1 MNKLFPS
8 ILTITLLIT
17 GCASPLDSPDAGPDF
32 DHGLDQVIQREMNTV
47 NTWETEVGTLPP
59 PSAVEQALSER
70 MDELEGI
77 VPVPPGSDLDFDLGI
92 NLNGEPQGQRPIELQ
107 ACIRMALINNLLLQN
122 AQLQPAIQ
130 REQVIQA
137 EAIFDVV
144 LGAGYSFT
152 RTRAPNQ
159 VIDVSGQ
166 IPGNIE
172 VDPTTANVRTNDA
185 EVSLGKQLT
194 TGGSVQ
200 LSTDIIR
207 SNVRGDDDV
216 EYKPNPYWQPAL
228 TLDYSQPILRGFGE
242 KVNLAQVYIA
252 RKLEQEAI
260 ESLRQSLIDTV
271 ANTEAAYWQLA
282 YSWRALG
289 IQLWLIDAAVEL
301 RDLID
306 LRRNYDAS
314 LADWAQAVSTVQQ
327 RVADV
332 ISFQQTVKE
341 ASDNLK
347 VLINDPGYPLSGETV
362 LAPVDEMIH
371 TPIALDLRSSL
382 LTAVSMR
389 PDIRRAIFQID
400 ITRIDEGVADNAR
413 LPALDL
419 QAQVSTTGM
428 AGDVDDAYNS
438 TFGGDFISYVL
449 GLTFEYPLGNRAA
462 EAAWRESR
470 LERSSAMV
478 DYRTTIQTAILEV
491 KTTMRE
497 VIDNAQYI
505 DATRVARLATTEY
518 LRALEVERET
528 LASLTPTFL
537 NLIFSAQASLATARN
552 DEFNAISAFNISVVR
567 LHQAMGTILDM
578 HQIGLQQLD
587 ENSYWGPVVDTSTP

>member
-1 MNKLFPS
+1 MTKLIPH
-8 ILTITLLIT
+8 ITLAMLLIS
-17 GCASPLDSPDAGPDF
+17 GCSSPLDSPDAGPVF
-32 DHGLDQVIQREMNTV
+32 DTSLNQVIEREMQLV
-47 NTWETEVGTLPP
+47 NTWENEVGTTPP
-59 PSAVEQALSER
+59 TSELEETLAIR
-70 MDELEGI
+70 MDELNDI

-92 NLNGEPQGQRPIELQ
+92 NLNGDPQGQRPIELQ
-107 ACIRMALINNLLLQN
+107 DCVRMALMNNLLLQN

-137 EAIFDVV
+137 EAIFDIV

-152 RTRAPNQ
+152 RTRSPNQ
-159 VIDVSGQ
+159 IIDVTGTASEF
-166 IPGNIE
+166 N
-172 VDPTTANVRTNDA
+172 VDPGTSNIRTNDA
-185 EVSLGKQLT
+185 EVSLSKQLT
-194 TGGSVQ
+194 SGGSVE
-200 LSTDIIR
+200 LSTDLVR
-207 SNVRGDDDV
+207 SNVRGSDDV
-216 EYKPNPYWQPAL
+216 IYAPNPYWQPSL

-271 ANTEAAYWQLA
+271 ADTEVAYWQLA
-282 YSWRALG
+282 YAWRALG
-289 IQLWLIDAAVEL
+289 IQLWLIEAAEEL

-314 LADWAQAVSTVQQ
+314 LADWAQAVSTVEQ
-327 RVADV
+327 RIADV
-332 ISFQQTVKE
+332 ISFQQSVKE
-341 ASDNLK
+341 ASANLK
-347 VLINDPGYPLSGETV
+347 VLINDPGYPLAGESV
-362 LAPVDEMIH
+362 LAPIDEMVH
-371 TPIALDLRSSL
+371 TPISLDLRSAL

-389 PDIRRAIFQID
+389 PDIRKSIYQID
-400 ITRIDEGVADNAR
+400 ITRIEEVVADNAR
-413 LPALDL
+413 LPELDL

-428 AGDVDDAYNS
+428 ANDVDTGYDRMLD
-438 TFGGDFISYVL
+438 GDFISYVL

-478 DYRTTIQTAILEV
+478 DYRSAIQGAILDV

-505 DATRVARLATTEY
+505 NATRIARLATAEY

-537 NLIFSAQASLATARN
+537 NLIFTAQASLATARS
-552 DEFNAISAFNISVVR
+552 DEFEAVSAFNISVVN
-567 LHQAMGTILDM
+567 LHRAMGTILDM
-578 HQIGLQQLD
+578 HRIGLEQID
-587 ENSYWGPVVDTSTP
+587 EHSYWGPVVESPDQ

>member
-1 MNKLFPS
+1 MQKYFPHLTLVLFLVS
-8 ILTITLLIT
+8 
-17 GCASPLDSPDAGPDF
+17 GCSSPLDSPDAGPV
-32 DHGLDQVIQREMNTV
+32 LDKNLNQVIEREMQQV
-47 NTWETEVGTLPP
+47 NGWETEVGTTPP
-59 PSAVEQALSER
+59 PSAVEEALSHR
-70 MDELEGI
+70 MEELDAI

-92 NLNGEPQGQRPIELQ
+92 NLNGDPQGQRPIELQ
-107 ACIRMALINNLLLQN
+107 ACVRMALMNNLLLQS

-137 EAIFDVV
+137 EAIFDIV
-144 LGAGYSFT
+144 LGAGYSYT
-152 RTRAPNQ
+152 RNRSPNQ
-159 VIDVSGQ
+159 IVDVDGTLSDF
-166 IPGNIE
+166 N
-172 VDPTTANVRTNDA
+172 VDPGTTNIRTNDA
-185 EVSLGKQLT
+185 EVSLSKKLT
-194 TGGSVQ
+194 SGGSAK
-200 LSTDIIR
+200 LSTDLVR
-207 SNVRGDDDV
+207 SNVRGSDDIT
-216 EYKPNPYWQPAL
+216 YAPNPYWQPSL

-260 ESLRQSLIDTV
+260 ESLRQSLINTV
-271 ANTEAAYWQLA
+271 ANTEVAYWQLA
-282 YSWRALG
+282 YAWRALG
-289 IQLWLIDAAVEL
+289 IQLWLIDAAEEL

-314 LADWAQAVSTVQQ
+314 LADWAQAVSTVEQ
-327 RVADV
+327 RIADV
-332 ISFQQTVKE
+332 ISFQQSVKE

-347 VLINDPGYPLSGETV
+347 VLLNDPGYPLAGESV
-362 LAPVDEMIH
+362 LAPVNEMVH
-371 TPIALDLRSSL
+371 TPITLDLRSAL

-389 PDIRRAIFQID
+389 PDIRQSIYQID
-400 ITRIDEGVADNAR
+400 ITRIEEVVADNAR
-413 LPALDL
+413 LPELDL

-428 AGDVDDAYNS
+428 GADADKGYDAMV
-438 TFGGDFISYVL
+438 GGDFISYVL

-478 DYRTTIQTAILEV
+478 NYRTAIQTAILDV

-505 DATRVARLATTEY
+505 NATRVARLATAEY

-537 NLIFSAQASLATARN
+537 NLIFSAQASLATARS
-552 DEFNAISAFNISVVR
+552 DEFEALSAFNISVVN
-567 LHQAMGTILDM
+567 LHRAMGTILDM
-578 HQIGLQQLD
+578 HRIGLEQVD
-587 ENSYWGPVVDTSTP
+587 EDSYWGPVVDSPTQ

>member
-1 MNKLFPS
+1 VTKLIPH
-8 ILTITLLIT
+8 ITLAMLLIS
-17 GCASPLDSPDAGPDF
+17 GCSSPLDSPDAGPVF
-32 DHGLDQVIQREMNTV
+32 DTSLNQVIEREMQLV
-47 NTWETEVGTLPP
+47 NTWENEVGTTPP
-59 PSAVEQALSER
+59 TSELEETLAIR
-70 MDELEGI
+70 MDELNDI

-92 NLNGEPQGQRPIELQ
+92 NLNGDPQGQRPIELQ
-107 ACIRMALINNLLLQN
+107 DCVRMALMNNLLLQN

-137 EAIFDVV
+137 EAIFDIV

-152 RTRAPNQ
+152 RTRSPNQ
-159 VIDVSGQ
+159 IIDVTGTASEF
-166 IPGNIE
+166 N
-172 VDPTTANVRTNDA
+172 VDPGTSNIRTNDA
-185 EVSLGKQLT
+185 EVSLSKQLT
-194 TGGSVQ
+194 SGGSVE
-200 LSTDIIR
+200 LSTDLVR
-207 SNVRGDDDV
+207 SNVRGSDDV
-216 EYKPNPYWQPAL
+216 IYAPNPYWQPSL

-271 ANTEAAYWQLA
+271 ADTEVAYWQLA
-282 YSWRALG
+282 YAWRALG
-289 IQLWLIDAAVEL
+289 IQLWLIEAAEEL

-314 LADWAQAVSTVQQ
+314 LADWAQAVSTVEQ
-327 RVADV
+327 RIADV
-332 ISFQQTVKE
+332 ISFQQSVKE

-347 VLINDPGYPLSGETV
+347 VLINDPGYPLAGESV
-362 LAPVDEMIH
+362 LAPIDEMVH
-371 TPIALDLRSSL
+371 TPISLDLRSAL

-389 PDIRRAIFQID
+389 PDIRKSIYQID
-400 ITRIDEGVADNAR
+400 ITRIEEVVADNAR
-413 LPALDL
+413 LPELDL

-428 AGDVDDAYNS
+428 ANDVDTGYDRMLD
-438 TFGGDFISYVL
+438 GDFISYVL

-478 DYRTTIQTAILEV
+478 DYRSAIQGAILDV

-505 DATRVARLATTEY
+505 NATRIARLATAEY

-537 NLIFSAQASLATARN
+537 NLIFTAQASLATARS
-552 DEFNAISAFNISVVR
+552 DEFEAVSAFNISVVN
-567 LHQAMGTILDM
+567 LHRAMGTILDM
-578 HQIGLQQLD
+578 HRIGLEQID
-587 ENSYWGPVVDTSTP
+587 EHSYWGPVVESPDQ

>member
-1 MNKLFPS
+1 MQKYFPHLTLVLFLVS
-8 ILTITLLIT
+8 
-17 GCASPLDSPDAGPDF
+17 GCSSPLDSPDAGPV
-32 DHGLDQVIQREMNTV
+32 LDKNLNQVIEREMQQV
-47 NTWETEVGTLPP
+47 NGWETEVGTTPP
-59 PSAVEQALSER
+59 PSAVEEALSHR
-70 MDELEGI
+70 MEELDAI

-92 NLNGEPQGQRPIELQ
+92 NLNGDPQGQRPIELQ
-107 ACIRMALINNLLLQN
+107 ACVRMALMNNLLLQS

-137 EAIFDVV
+137 EAIFDIV
-144 LGAGYSFT
+144 LGAGYSYT
-152 RTRAPNQ
+152 RNRSPNQ
-159 VIDVSGQ
+159 IVDVDGTLSDF
-166 IPGNIE
+166 N
-172 VDPTTANVRTNDA
+172 VDPGTTNIRTNDA
-185 EVSLGKQLT
+185 EVSLSKKLT
-194 TGGSVQ
+194 SGGSAK
-200 LSTDIIR
+200 LSTDLVR
-207 SNVRGDDDV
+207 SNVRGSDDIT
-216 EYKPNPYWQPAL
+216 YAPNPYWQPSL

-260 ESLRQSLIDTV
+260 ESLRQSLINTV
-271 ANTEAAYWQLA
+271 ANTEVAYWQLA
-282 YSWRALG
+282 YAWRALG
-289 IQLWLIDAAVEL
+289 IQLWLIDAAEEL

-314 LADWAQAVSTVQQ
+314 LADWAQAVSTVEQ
-327 RVADV
+327 RIADV
-332 ISFQQTVKE
+332 ISFQQSVKE

-347 VLINDPGYPLSGETV
+347 VLLNDPGYPLAGESV
-362 LAPVDEMIH
+362 LAPVNEMVH
-371 TPIALDLRSSL
+371 TPISLDLRSAL

-389 PDIRRAIFQID
+389 PDIRQSIYQID
-400 ITRIDEGVADNAR
+400 ITRIEEVVADNAR
-413 LPALDL
+413 LPELDL

-428 AGDVDDAYNS
+428 GADADKGYDAMV
-438 TFGGDFISYVL
+438 GGDFISYVL

-478 DYRTTIQTAILEV
+478 NYRTAIQTAILDV

-505 DATRVARLATTEY
+505 NATRVARLATAEY

-537 NLIFSAQASLATARN
+537 NLIFSAQASLATARS
-552 DEFNAISAFNISVVR
+552 DEFEALSAFNISVVN
-567 LHQAMGTILDM
+567 LHRAMGTILDM
-578 HQIGLQQLD
+578 HRIGLEQVD
-587 ENSYWGPVVDTSTP
+587 EDSYWGPVVDSPTQ

>member
-1 MNKLFPS
+1 MTKLIPH
-8 ILTITLLIT
+8 ITLAMLLIS
-17 GCASPLDSPDAGPDF
+17 GCSSPLDSPDAGPVF
-32 DHGLDQVIQREMNTV
+32 DTSLNQVIEREMQLV
-47 NTWETEVGTLPP
+47 NTWENEVGTTPP
-59 PSAVEQALSER
+59 TSELEETLAIR
-70 MDELEGI
+70 MDELNDI

-92 NLNGEPQGQRPIELQ
+92 NLNGDPQGQRPIELQ
-107 ACIRMALINNLLLQN
+107 DCVRMALMNNLLLQN

-137 EAIFDVV
+137 EAIFDIV

-152 RTRAPNQ
+152 RTRSPNQ
-159 VIDVSGQ
+159 IIDVTGTASEF
-166 IPGNIE
+166 N
-172 VDPTTANVRTNDA
+172 VDPGTSNIRTNDA
-185 EVSLGKQLT
+185 EVSLSKQLT
-194 TGGSVQ
+194 SGGSVE
-200 LSTDIIR
+200 LSTDLVR
-207 SNVRGDDDV
+207 SNVRGSDDV
-216 EYKPNPYWQPAL
+216 IYAPNPYWQPSL

-271 ANTEAAYWQLA
+271 ADTEVAYWQLA
-282 YSWRALG
+282 YAWRALG
-289 IQLWLIDAAVEL
+289 IQLWLIEAAEEL

-314 LADWAQAVSTVQQ
+314 LADWAQAVSTVEQ
-327 RVADV
+327 RIADV
-332 ISFQQTVKE
+332 ISFQQSVKE

-347 VLINDPGYPLSGETV
+347 VLINDPGYPLAGESV
-362 LAPVDEMIH
+362 LAPIDEMVH
-371 TPIALDLRSSL
+371 TPISLDLRSAL

-389 PDIRRAIFQID
+389 PDIRKSIYQID
-400 ITRIDEGVADNAR
+400 ITRIEEVVADNAR
-413 LPALDL
+413 LPELDL

-428 AGDVDDAYNS
+428 ANDVDTGYDRMLDV
-438 TFGGDFISYVL
+438 DFISYVL

-478 DYRTTIQTAILEV
+478 DYRSAIQGAILDV

-505 DATRVARLATTEY
+505 NATRIARLATAEY

-537 NLIFSAQASLATARN
+537 NLIFTAQASLATARS
-552 DEFNAISAFNISVVR
+552 DEFEAVSAFNISVVN
-567 LHQAMGTILDM
+567 LHRAMGTILDM
-578 HQIGLQQLD
+578 HRIGLEQID
-587 ENSYWGPVVDTSTP
+587 EHSYWGPVVESPDQ

>member
-1 MNKLFPS
+1 MTKLIPH
-8 ILTITLLIT
+8 ITLALLLVS
-17 GCASPLDSPDAGPDF
+17 GCSSPLDSPDAGPVF
-32 DHGLDQVIQREMNTV
+32 DTNLNQVIEREMQQV
-47 NTWETEVGTLPP
+47 NAWENEVGTTPP
-59 PSAVEQALSER
+59 TSELEETLTQR
-70 MDELEGI
+70 MDELNDI

-92 NLNGEPQGQRPIELQ
+92 NLNGDPQGQRPIELQ
-107 ACIRMALINNLLLQN
+107 DCVRMALMNNLLLQN

-130 REQVIQA
+130 REEVIQA
-137 EAIFDVV
+137 EAIFDIV

-152 RTRAPNQ
+152 RTRSPNQ
-159 VIDVSGQ
+159 IVDVTGTASDF
-166 IPGNIE
+166 N
-172 VDPTTANVRTNDA
+172 VDPGTSNIRTNDA
-185 EVSLGKQLT
+185 EVSLSKQLT
-194 TGGSVQ
+194 SGGAVE
-200 LSTDIIR
+200 LSTDLVR
-207 SNVRGDDDV
+207 SNVHGSDDIT
-216 EYKPNPYWQPAL
+216 YAPNPYWQPSL

-271 ANTEAAYWQLA
+271 ANTEVAYWQLA
-282 YSWRALG
+282 YAWRALG
-289 IQLWLIDAAVEL
+289 IQLWLIDAAEEL

-314 LADWAQAVSTVQQ
+314 LADWAQAVSTVEQ
-327 RVADV
+327 RIADV
-332 ISFQQTVKE
+332 ISFQQSVKE

-347 VLINDPGYPLSGETV
+347 VLINDPGYPLAGESV
-362 LAPVDEMIH
+362 LAPIDEMVH
-371 TPIALDLRSSL
+371 TPISLDLRSAL

-389 PDIRRAIFQID
+389 PDIRKSIYQID
-400 ITRIDEGVADNAR
+400 ITRIEEVVADNAR
-413 LPALDL
+413 LPELDL

-428 AGDVDDAYNS
+428 ASDVDTGYDRMLD
-438 TFGGDFISYVL
+438 GDFISYVL

-478 DYRTTIQTAILEV
+478 DYRSAIQTAILDV

-505 DATRVARLATTEY
+505 NATRIARLATTEY

-537 NLIFSAQASLATARN
+537 NLIFTAQASLATARS
-552 DEFNAISAFNISVVR
+552 DEFEAVSAFNISVVN
-567 LHQAMGTILDM
+567 LHRAMGTILDM
-578 HQIGLQQLD
+578 HRIGLEQID
-587 ENSYWGPVVDTSTP
+587 ENSYWGPVVESPDQ

>member
-1 MNKLFPS
+1 MQKYFPHLTLVLFLVS
-8 ILTITLLIT
+8 
-17 GCASPLDSPDAGPDF
+17 GCSSPLDSPDAGPVF
-32 DHGLDQVIQREMNTV
+32 DKNLNQVIEREMLQV
-47 NTWETEVGTLPP
+47 NGWETEVGTTPP
-59 PSAVEQALSER
+59 PSAVEEALSHR
-70 MDELEGI
+70 MAELDAI

-92 NLNGEPQGQRPIELQ
+92 NLNGDSQGQRPVELQ
-107 ACIRMALINNLLLQN
+107 DCVRMALMNNLLLQN

-137 EAIFDVV
+137 EAIFDIV

-152 RTRAPNQ
+152 RTRSPNQ
-159 VIDVSGQ
+159 IVDINGASS
-166 IPGNIE
+166 NFN
-172 VDPTTANVRTNDA
+172 VDPGLSNIRTNDA
-185 EVSLGKQLT
+185 EVSFSKQLT
-194 TGGSVQ
+194 SGGAVE
-200 LSTDIIR
+200 LSTDLIR
-207 SNVRGDDDV
+207 SNVRGSDGIT
-216 EYKPNPYWQPAL
+216 YAPNPYWQPSL

-271 ANTEAAYWQLA
+271 ANTEVAYWQLA
-282 YSWRALG
+282 YAWRALG
-289 IQLWLIDAAVEL
+289 IQLWLIDAAEEL
-301 RDLID
+301 RDIIN

-314 LADWAQAVSTVQQ
+314 LADWAQAVSTVEQ
-327 RVADV
+327 RIADV
-332 ISFQQTVKE
+332 IAFRQAVKE

-347 VLINDPGYPLSGETV
+347 VLLNDPGYPLAGESV
-362 LAPVDEMIH
+362 LAPINEMVH
-371 TPIALDLRSSL
+371 SPISLDLRSAL

-389 PDIRRAIFQID
+389 PDIRQSIYQID
-400 ITRIDEGVADNAR
+400 ITRIEEVVADNAR
-413 LPALDL
+413 LPELDL
-419 QAQVSTTGM
+419 QAQVNTTGM
-428 AGDVDDAYNS
+428 GVDADKGYDKML
-438 TFGGDFISYVL
+438 GGDFISYVL

-478 DYRTTIQTAILEV
+478 NYRTAIQTAILDV

-505 DATRVARLATTEY
+505 SATRVARLATAEY

-537 NLIFSAQASLATARN
+537 NLIFSAQASLATARS
-552 DEFNAISAFNISVVR
+552 DEFEALSDFNISVVD
-567 LHQAMGTILDM
+567 LHRAMGTILDM
-578 HQIGLQQLD
+578 HRIGLEQVD
-587 ENSYWGPVVDTSTP
+587 EDSYWGPVVESPTQ